1 MMLFTCFSTLKYT
14 NIKLPRMLSFLKK
27 HVNLTNLHSYVM
39 FSIVAGEVNWQK
51 YWFAMLRI
59 RQNMVSNVKVD
70 KCIGLQ
76 C

>member
-1 MMLFTCFSTLKYT
+1 
-14 NIKLPRMLSFLKK
+14 
-27 HVNLTNLHSYVM
+27 M

-59 RQNMVSNVKVD
+59 TQNMVSNVKVD